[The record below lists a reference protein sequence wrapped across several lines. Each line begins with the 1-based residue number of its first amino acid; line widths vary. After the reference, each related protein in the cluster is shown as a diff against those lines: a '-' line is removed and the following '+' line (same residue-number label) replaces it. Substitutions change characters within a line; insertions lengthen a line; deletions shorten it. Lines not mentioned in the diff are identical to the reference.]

1 MKLFGVHKILERVWV
16 VVNVVVV
23 EVEVV
28 VIQYK
33 KNLGFLEKLH
43 FYFQFLKL

>member
-1 MKLFGVHKILERVWV
+1 MKLLGVHNRELKVWV
-16 VVNVVVV
+16 VVYEVDV

-33 KNLGFLEKLH
+33 KNLGFLKMYVDHE
-43 FYFQFLKL
+43 

>member
-1 MKLFGVHKILERVWV
+1 MKLFGVQLILERVWV

-33 KNLGFLEKLH
+33 KNLGFL
-43 FYFQFLKL
+43 